1 MSYRLHPDRGVIV
14 IETWEHIPPV
24 RSDAR
29 WRDYLAWVK
38 QGNAP
43 LPAIEPEPEPDPGP
57 GVPQE
62 VTMRQARLALYNAG
76 ILDAAQG
83 VIDALPMPQRRQ
95 AQIEWE
101 YALSVRRDH
110 PLIALMIAEGLATE
124 AEVDGLF
131 VAAAGL

>member
-1 MSYRLHPDRGVIV
+1 MYRLHHRLGVI
-14 IETWEHIPPV
+14 ITATNEHV
-24 RSDAR
+24 RPIKSDVR
-29 WRDYLAWVK
+29 WRNYLAWVK
-38 QGNAP
+38 AGNAP

-62 VTMRQARLALYNAG
+62 VTMRQARLALLNAG
-76 ILDAAQG
+76 LLDAAQG
-83 VIDALPMPQRRQ
+83 VIDALPMPQRRA

-110 PLIALMIAEGLATE
+110 PLIALMISEGLAT
-124 AEVDGLF
+124 AAQVDGLF

>member
-1 MSYRLHPDRGVIV
+1 MYRLHHLLGVILV
-14 IETWEHIPPV
+14 ATGEHIRPIK
-24 RSDAR
+24 SDVR
-29 WRDYLAWVK
+29 WRDYLAWIK
-38 QGNAP
+38 TGNAI
-43 LPAIEPEPEPDPGP
+43 LPAILPEPEPDPGP

-62 VTMRQARLALYNAG
+62 VTMRQARLALLGAG

-83 VIDALPMPQRRQ
+83 VIDALPQPQRRQ

-110 PLIALMIAEGLATE
+110 PLIALMISEGLAT
-124 AEVDGLF
+124 AEQVDGLF